1 MAGNRPRHIPS
12 QTPDRLPARDQG
24 SKGASGPGSAM
35 LDLQRSAGNRAT
47 ASFVTQAPESAL
59 QLSAVEGGGETMV
72 QRSIG
77 SWFKKKFGKKENGNG
92 NGISSPTGGHAM
104 TEEEQGGVPSMKQL
118 IEQHEK
124 SQNGSVNTPP
134 P

>member
-1 MAGNRPRHIPS
+1 MAGNRPRHISS

-24 SKGASGPGSAM
+24 SKGASGPGNAM

-47 ASFVTQAPESAL
+47 ASFVTQAPDSAL
-59 QLSAVEGGGETMV
+59 QLSAVEGGGETLG

-92 NGISSPTGGHAM
+92 ISSPNGGHAM

-118 IEQHEK
+118 MEQH
-124 SQNGSVNTPP
+124 
-134 P
+134 